1 MKIAHAH
8 NSLATIVNQTKY
20 YLGQMA
26 IQQQQLTA
34 QVSRISGAIHT
45 IVKQVDSQ
53 ERRINQLLIQ
63 SVEWFYQFIEVTP
76 LWQDSKSLLYRMQ
89 LPL

>member
-1 MKIAHAH
+1 MDVGGSSLHALFGVATSAQLGRFQAALNEIGAQQMRIAHAH

-34 QVSRISGAIHT
+34 QVSRISGT
-45 IVKQVDSQ
+45 IT
-53 ERRINQLLIQ
+53 E
-63 SVEWFYQFIEVTP
+63 
-76 LWQDSKSLLYRMQ
+76 
-89 LPL
+89 